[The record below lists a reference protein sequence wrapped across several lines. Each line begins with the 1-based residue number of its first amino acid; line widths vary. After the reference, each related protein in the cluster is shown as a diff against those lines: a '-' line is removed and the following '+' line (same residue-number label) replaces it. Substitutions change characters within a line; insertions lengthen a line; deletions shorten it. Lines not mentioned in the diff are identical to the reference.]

1 MEMIKA
7 EKVENDPLV
16 DNNEIG
22 EAPSEIGD
30 IQIEIE
36 DNSFVKMIQDLN
48 QKQVE
53 SERPVKRQLSLND
66 ENPKKIKVT

>member
-1 MEMIKA
+1 MIKA